1 MRRLDPMI
9 GVAAVAL
16 TAAVLSACSAPS
28 VGPGVSST
36 AAAPATTV
44 ITAPVPPPPGRAEIP
59 PPAPSARA
67 LWTSGHWH
75 WNGERYVWA
84 PGRYIERPTPT
95 ANWRP
100 GYWEQQPQ
108 GWLWVDGQ
116 WTS

>member
-1 MRRLDPMI
+1 MRRIDPMI
-9 GVAAVAL
+9 GVAAAAL
-16 TAAVLSACSAPS
+16 TVMVLSACSAPVARPRES
-28 VGPGVSST
+28 LT
-36 AAAPATTV
+36 AASATTV
-44 ITAPVPPPPGRAEIP
+44 ITAPVAPPPGRAEIP

>member
-1 MRRLDPMI
+1 MQRIDPMI
-9 GVAAVAL
+9 GVAVAAL
-16 TAAVLSACSAPS
+16 TVMVLSACSAP
-28 VGPGVSST
+28 
-36 AAAPATTV
+36 AASPRESLTEASATMAN
-44 ITAPVPPPPGRAEIP
+44 TAPLPPPPGRAEIP

-67 LWTSGHWH
+67 LWTVGHWH

-100 GYWEQQPQ
+100 GYWEQHPQ
-108 GWLWVDGQ
+108 GWMWVDGQ